1 MLILSAPIIIKVLGS
16 LIVIL
21 ILSRLFKKLY
31 IPVVSGTIIL
41 ALWCGFDAPGILKV
55 IDLRLLNMNNLF
67 LLITIAQIITLSNQM
82 GQTGV
87 MKQLVVIIRRHIS
100 QRAAMA
106 VLPAI
111 IGFLPMPG
119 GAIFSA
125 PMVDD
130 CDQQQSIDPIIKT
143 KINYWF
149 RHIWEYWWPL
159 YPGVLLAIEI
169 SGLTT
174 WQFML
179 IQLPFC
185 LFSIICG
192 YIFLLRKI
200 DKTASV
206 TLDKNNN
213 RHSDIHVLVKLLL
226 PIFTVIAV
234 AIIVKTIYPKMLN
247 ISRFMPIAIGLCCA
261 LGVLQWQRPLSMK
274 KWISLIFT
282 QSTLN
287 LLLVVIA
294 IRLYGAF
301 ISSDLPNGVSLIE
314 TMRQDLCNRGI
325 PIVLIIMAIP
335 FITGFTTGIAIG
347 FVGASFPIV
356 FSLLGQDPQLGE
368 LLAVNVLA
376 FGFGYMGMILS
387 PVHVCLIVSNQ
398 HFKTRVAASLRGLLL
413 PAIIM
418 LSFTLFYY
426 YLIKGVTYGTEDA
439 TTYSLE
445 HSTKKSEQSPPFKN
459 PIR

>member
-1 MLILSAPIIIKVLGS
+1 MILSAPIIIKVLGS
-16 LIVIL
+16 LIAIL
-21 ILSRLFKKLY
+21 ILSRLFKNLY
-31 IPVVSGTIIL
+31 IPVLSGTVIL
-41 ALWCGFDAPGILKV
+41 ALWCGFDLPGMFNV
-55 IDLRLLNMNNLF
+55 VDQRLFNMNNLF
-67 LLITIAQIITLSNQM
+67 LIFTITQIITLSNQM

-87 MKQLVVIIRRHIS
+87 MKQLVIIIRRHIS
-100 QRAAMA
+100 QRSAMA

-130 CDQQQSIDPIIKT
+130 CDQEQIIDPIIKT

-185 LFSIICG
+185 LFSILCG

-200 DKTASV
+200 DKTKSEAPV
-206 TLDKNNN
+206 AGYKL
-213 RHSDIHVLVKLLL
+213 SDIQALAKLLL
-226 PIFTVIAV
+226 PISTVIVV
-234 AIIVKTIYPKMLN
+234 AIVAKAIYPQMLN
-247 ISRFMPIAIGLCCA
+247 FSRFMPIAIGLCCA
-261 LGVLQWQRPLSMK
+261 LGVLQWQRPLSLN
-274 KWISLIFT
+274 KWGTMIFT
-282 QSTLN
+282 KSTLN

-301 ISSDLPNGVSLIE
+301 INADLPNGVSLIE
-314 TMRQDLCNRGI
+314 TMRQELCNRGI
-325 PIVLIIMAIP
+325 PVILIIMAIP

-368 LLAVNVLA
+368 ILAVNVLA

-398 HFKTRVAASLRGLLL
+398 HFQTKVAGSLKGLLP
-413 PAIIM
+413 PATIM
-418 LSFTLFYY
+418 LVFTLLY
-426 YLIKGVTYGTEDA
+426 YLLIKIN
-439 TTYSLE
+439 S
-445 HSTKKSEQSPPFKN
+445 
-459 PIR
+459 

>member
-1 MLILSAPIIIKVLGS
+1 MFILSAPIIVKVLGS
-16 LIVIL
+16 LATIL
-21 ILSRLFKKLY
+21 ILSRFFKRLY
-31 IPVVSGTIIL
+31 IPVVSGTVIL
-41 ALWCGFDAPGILKV
+41 ALWCGFDASGMIKV
-55 IDLRLLNMNNLF
+55 IDLRLLDMNNLF
-67 LLITIAQIITLSNQM
+67 LIITITQIITLSNQM

-125 PMVDD
+125 PLVDD
-130 CDQQQSIDPIIKT
+130 CDHQQNIEPIIKT

-185 LFSIICG
+185 LFSILCG

-200 DKTASV
+200 TKTDSNVAASNE
-206 TLDKNNN
+206 KK
-213 RHSDIHVLVKLLL
+213 RSDWHDLAKMLA
-226 PIFTVIAV
+226 PIFTVITV
-234 AIIVKTIYPKMLN
+234 AIVAKTIYPEMLA

-261 LGVLQWQRPLSMK
+261 VGVLQWQHPLPLK
-274 KWISLIFT
+274 KWAEMIFT
-282 QSTLN
+282 KSTLN

-301 ISSDLPNGVSLIE
+301 ISAELPGGVSLVE
-314 TMRQDLCNRGI
+314 TMRQELCTLGI
-325 PIVLIIMAIP
+325 PIILIIMAIP

-356 FSLLGQDPQLGE
+356 FSLLGPDPQLGE
-368 LLAVNVLA
+368 LLAANVLA

-398 HFKTRVAASLRGLLL
+398 HFKTRVAGSLKGLLT
-413 PAIIM
+413 PAAVM
-418 LSFTLFYY
+418 LGFTLLYY
-426 YLIKGVTYGTEDA
+426 GLLKLL
-439 TTYSLE
+439 S
-445 HSTKKSEQSPPFKN
+445 H
-459 PIR
+459 

>member
-1 MLILSAPIIIKVLGS
+1 MSFLSIPIIVKVLAS
-16 LIVIL
+16 LAVIL
-21 ILSRLFKKLY
+21 ILSRFFKKLY
-31 IPVVSGTIIL
+31 LPILMGTATL
-41 ALWCGFDAPGILKV
+41 ALWCGFNASGVIKV
-55 IDLRLLNMNNLF
+55 IQLRMLDMNNLF
-67 LLITIAQIITLSNQM
+67 LLLTITQIITLSNQM
-82 GQTGV
+82 SKTGV
-87 MKQLVVIIRRHIS
+87 MKELVSIIRRHIS

-125 PMVDD
+125 PLVDD
-130 CDQQQSIDPIIKT
+130 CDQQQNIQPLIKT

-179 IQLPFC
+179 IQFPFC
-185 LFSIICG
+185 LFSILCG
-192 YIFLLRKI
+192 YLFLLCRIPQEKNPVKPKQQLS
-200 DKTASV
+200 DWH
-206 TLDKNNN
+206 TLF
-213 RHSDIHVLVKLLL
+213 KLLS
-226 PIFTVIAV
+226 PIAIVIIV
-234 AIIVKTIYPKMLN
+234 AIIAKLIYPALLD

-261 LGVLQWQRPLSMK
+261 VALLQWQRPLSLH
-274 KWISLIFT
+274 KWSKIIF
-282 QSTLN
+282 SKALVN
-287 LLLVVIA
+287 LLLVVIS

-301 ISSDLPNGVSLIE
+301 ISSELPGGALLVE
-314 TMRQDLCNRGI
+314 TMRQELFDLGI
-325 PIVLIIMAIP
+325 PVVLIIMMIP

-356 FSLLGQDPQLGE
+356 FSLLGADPQLSE
-368 LLAVNVLA
+368 LLAANVLA

-398 HFKTRVAASLRGLLL
+398 HFKTGIASSLKGLMKPAA
-413 PAIIM
+413 IM
-418 LSFTLFYY
+418 LGFTLLYY
-426 YLIKGVTYGTEDA
+426 GLIK
-439 TTYSLE
+439 L
-445 HSTKKSEQSPPFKN
+445 F
-459 PIR
+459 

>member
-1 MLILSAPIIIKVLGS
+1 MSILSLPIIVKVLGS
-16 LIVIL
+16 LAVIL
-21 ILSRLFKKLY
+21 ILSRFFKKLY
-31 IPVVSGTIIL
+31 LPIL
-41 ALWCGFDAPGILKV
+41 LGSVMLAVWCGFTVTGMVNV
-55 IDLRLLNMNNLF
+55 IQLRLLDMNNLF
-67 LLITIAQIITLSNQM
+67 LLLTISQIITLSNQM
-82 GQTGV
+82 SKTGV
-87 MKQLVVIIRRHIS
+87 MKELVVIIRRHIS

-125 PMVDD
+125 PLVDD
-130 CDQQQSIDPIIKT
+130 CDQQQNIDPMIKT

-169 SGLTT
+169 SGLST

-185 LFSIICG
+185 IFAIFCG
-192 YIFLLRKI
+192 YIFLLRRIPTKEKN
-200 DKTASV
+200 KTGKKQQL
-206 TLDKNNN
+206 TDYYILF
-213 RHSDIHVLVKLLL
+213 KLLA
-226 PIFTVIAV
+226 PIFTVIIV
-234 AIIVKTIYPKMLN
+234 AIVVKMIYPRMLD

-261 LGVLQWQRPLSMK
+261 VALLQWQRPLSLKIWSKM
-274 KWISLIFT
+274 IFT
-282 QSTLN
+282 KALIS
-287 LLLVVIA
+287 LLLVVVS
-294 IRLYGAF
+294 IRFYGAF
-301 ISSDLPNGVSLIE
+301 ISADLPNGASLVE
-314 TMRQDLCNRGI
+314 TMRQELCDLGI
-325 PIVLIIMAIP
+325 PVVLIIMMIP

-356 FSLLGQDPQLGE
+356 FSLLGTDPQLSE
-368 LLAVNVLA
+368 LLAANVLA

-398 HFKTRVAASLRGLLL
+398 HFKTAIAGSLRGLMK

-418 LSFTLFYY
+418 LCFTFIYY
-426 YLIKGVTYGTEDA
+426 VLIK
-439 TTYSLE
+439 L
-445 HSTKKSEQSPPFKN
+445 F
-459 PIR
+459 